1 MKKKKQRI
9 GVWIL
14 PALVSMSVIQ
24 FLPGFVSVLMGFTNL
39 GVQNITNI
47 ANTKFVGLRNFIG
60 IFKKG
65 TVTGNQFMISLFG
78 TLEYTFLATAVTFLF
93 GLGLALLLNQD
104 FRGKAFVRAAL
115 IVPWIV
121 PGVVAA
127 FIWRLM
133 FLSDYGVINKLLRH
147 AGLIKENIFW
157 LLEDKALMSLVIA
170 HLWSNLPFVMISI
183 LAALQT
189 ISEELYEAC
198 KIDGGNVFQ
207 RFLYITVP
215 GIKNVS
221 VMIVLLSFI
230 KGAGEFTLPYVM
242 YGRSAPPG
250 KANLISI
257 LVYQTS
263 FQTWEFGQGAAMS
276 CVVLVIMLLLAILYM
291 RLAMQEEKE

>member
-1 MKKKKQRI
+1 MKKRKQKI
-9 GVWIL
+9 GPWIL

-24 FLPGFVSVLMGFTNL
+24 FLPGFISILMGFTNL

-47 ANTKFVGLRNFIG
+47 PSTKFVGIHNFTE
-60 IFKKG
+60 IFRKG
-65 TVTGNQFMISLFG
+65 TVAGNQFMTSLLG
-78 TLEYTFLATAVTFLF
+78 TLEYTFLATVITFLF
-93 GLGLALLLNQD
+93 GLGLALLLNQE
-104 FRGKAFVRAAL
+104 FPGRAFVRAAL

-133 FLSDYGVINKLLRH
+133 FLSDYGVINKVLRH
-147 AGLIKENIFW
+147 AGLIEENIFW
-157 LLEDKALMSLVIA
+157 LLEDKALLSLVIA
-170 HLWSNLPFVMISI
+170 HLWSNLPFVMISV

-189 ISEELYEAC
+189 ISGDLYEAC

-207 RFLYITVP
+207 RFWYITMP

-250 KANLISI
+250 KANLISV

-276 CVVLVIMLLLAILYM
+276 TVILIIMLLIAVLYM
-291 RLAMQEEKE
+291 RLAMQEEKD

>member
-1 MKKKKQRI
+1 
-9 GVWIL
+9 
-14 PALVSMSVIQ
+14 MSLIQ
-24 FLPGFVSVLMGFTNL
+24 FLPGVISILMGFTNL

-47 ANTKFVGLRNFIG
+47 SNTKLTGLKNFYT
-60 IFKKG
+60 IFQKG
-65 TVTGNQFMISLFG
+65 TVAGNQFMVSLEG
-78 TLEYTFLATAVTFLF
+78 TLEYTFFATVITFLF
-93 GLGLALLLNQD
+93 GLGLALLLNQE
-104 FRGKAFVRAAL
+104 FPGRAFVRAAL

-121 PGVVAA
+121 PGVVSA

-133 FLSDYGVINKLLRH
+133 FLSDYGVINKLLRQG
-147 AGLIKENIFW
+147 GLIEENIFW
-157 LLEDKALMSLVIA
+157 LLEDKAVLSLIIA

-189 ISEELYEAC
+189 ISGDLYEAC
-198 KIDGGNVFQ
+198 KMDGGNVFQ
-207 RFLYITVP
+207 KFWYITMP

-221 VMIVLLSFI
+221 VMLILLSFI

-276 CVVLVIMLLLAILYM
+276 TVILVIMLVIAVIYM
-291 RLAMQEEKE
+291 RLAMKEGQE

>member
-1 MKKKKQRI
+1 MKKRKQKI
-9 GVWIL
+9 APWIL
-14 PALVSMSVIQ
+14 PALVSMSIIQ
-24 FLPGFVSVLMGFTNL
+24 FLPGAISILMGFTNL
-39 GVQNITNI
+39 GVRNITNI
-47 ANTKFVGLRNFIG
+47 LSTDFTGLHNFME

-65 TVTGNQFMISLFG
+65 TVVGNQFTISLLG
-78 TLEYTFLATAVTFLF
+78 TLEYTFFATLITFLF
-93 GLGLALLLNQD
+93 GLGLALLLNQE
-104 FRGKAFVRAAL
+104 FPGRAFIRAAL

-121 PGVVAA
+121 PGVVSA

-133 FLSDYGVINKLLRH
+133 FLSDYGIINKLLRH
-147 AGLIKENIFW
+147 GGFIKDNIFW
-157 LLEDKALMSLVIA
+157 LLEDKALFSLMIA

-189 ISEELYEAC
+189 IPEELYEAC

-207 RFLYITVP
+207 RFVYISLP

-221 VMIVLLSFI
+221 TMIVLLSFI

-257 LVYQTS
+257 LIYQTS
-263 FQTWEFGQGAAMS
+263 FQTWEFGKGAAMS
-276 CVVLVIMLLLAILYM
+276 TVILVIMLVIAIFYM
-291 RLAMQEEKE
+291 RLAMQEKAD